1 MPLEP
6 IAPLSDDLIVKLPA
20 VTASHPTETRR
31 RSSARGA
38 HMQEFEGIKVLFVAG
53 FGPIVGDRV
62 AGRKL
67 YGETLN
73 ISFKEEQGHAQNFA
87 HWNWLQSE
95 RSWSWRIMSAVV
107 SAIYL
112 STIRRQRFIPSR
124 RFDLAHIALGSL
136 LGYIDFH
143 WLDGPVAAGRVE
155 QVEWRGRLVSV
166 APSISSSQPQRGEDS
181 GRGRPKFEPASNGDR
196 SAVDVHAAARCRRR
210 AGAQGLTSSGVPY
223 RPADL

>member
-1 MPLEP
+1 MPRP
-6 IAPLSDDLIVKLPA
+6 DLYRHRAINPDHSVLLDVCLLRMSGLA
-20 VTASHPTETRR
+20 VGIS
-31 RSSARGA
+31 RSSQLDPLPDIRLELGC
-38 HMQEFEGIKVLFVAG
+38 
-53 FGPIVGDRV
+53 
-62 AGRKL
+62 
-67 YGETLN
+67 
-73 ISFKEEQGHAQNFA
+73 HAQNFA